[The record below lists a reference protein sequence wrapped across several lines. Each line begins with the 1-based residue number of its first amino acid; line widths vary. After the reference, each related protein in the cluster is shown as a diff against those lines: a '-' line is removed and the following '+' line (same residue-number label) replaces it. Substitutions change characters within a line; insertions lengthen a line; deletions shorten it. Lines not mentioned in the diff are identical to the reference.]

1 MKKNLLKNNILSF
14 SVLVVLLGT
23 FNVSHAQYTWAGG
36 TSTDFL
42 DALNWDTPP
51 TFSSTVTF
59 TVGAGSTNNPILGS
73 AGYPKTSS
81 APTVGGIAIND
92 LGNLTLSG
100 SVNVNSA
107 TYWMGTCTIN
117 GGSTNV
123 RNSFYLGSS
132 STAGTV
138 TPTMNV
144 ESGGSLNVKA
154 FFIISNKQPG
164 TLNVNGGNI
173 TTDSGGSIAVGN
185 YPQYGPCN
193 GIINLNTG
201 SIHAR
206 TNGLTIGAKGTVNV
220 NGGLLDIVAGNTSIA
235 NILNIN
241 GGEVKLLAGTN
252 TINSSGTNTAG
263 IVNIAGGTM
272 DIAGPLTIGAGT
284 ININSGLMNFSDVGA
299 LTISGTSVVNI
310 DAGSIVLMGDQTAA
324 MAAYIAAN
332 AIKPSGSALAA
343 GKTISNTYDAG
354 TSKTTVTA
362 AAPLSV
368 KGFADDKFSIYP
380 NPSTDGKFTISFPNS
395 FEGAKLSI
403 HNTLGQTIYK
413 ATVGT
418 GSSYDVSPNK
428 SLDSGVYFVK
438 LEKARNTTTNKL
450 IVK

>member
-1 MKKNLLKNNILSF
+1 
-14 SVLVVLLGT
+14 
-23 FNVSHAQYTWAGG
+23 
-36 TSTDFL
+36 L
-42 DALNWDTPP
+42 DALNWDTAP
-51 TFSSTVTF
+51 TFNSTATF
-59 TVGAGSTNNPILGS
+59 TVGAGNANNPILGS

-138 TPTMNV
+138 TPTINV

-220 NGGLLDIVAGNTSIA
+220 NGGLLDIIAGNTSIA

-263 IVNIAGGTM
+263 VVNIAGGTI

-284 ININSGLMNFSDVGA
+284 ININSGLMKFSDVGA
-299 LTISGTSVVNI
+299 LTLSGTSSINI
-310 DAGSIVLMGDQTAA
+310 DGGNLVLMGDQVTALA
-324 MAAYIAAN
+324 TYISSA
-332 AIKPSGSALAA
+332 AIKLSSAAVTA
-343 GKTISNTYDAG
+343 GKTLSNTFDSG
-354 TSKTTVTA
+354 TGLTTIKA
-362 AAPLSV
+362 AAPLSAESFKKENAV
-368 KGFADDKFSIYP
+368 KAYP
-380 NPSTDGKFTISFPNS
+380 NPTTDIVTVSLPN
-395 FEGAKLSI
+395 AAAVQKI
-403 HNTLGQTIYK
+403 AVYN
-413 ATVGT
+413 
-418 GSSYDVSPNK
+418 
-428 SLDSGVYFVK
+428 SL
-438 LEKARNTTTNKL
+438 
-450 IVK
+450 